1 VGGPIEHHSIDVPV
15 EGADLVLD
23 GVNGCDLGIE
33 IRDSIEIR
41 DGGVHS
47 RLPGREIGGCLLHR
61 LEALAEGVLQTIH
74 ARLDQREAIP
84 QFLHLVEQELRIR
97 IHSTERFLEAGTVV
111 VMIQTEDRIESLIPD
126 VSSTVAET
134 RKENWNWG
142 GIARIGD

>member
-1 VGGPIEHHSIDVPV
+1 MGGPIEHHSIDVPV

-23 GVNGCDLGIE
+23 GVNGYDLGV
-33 IRDSIEIR
+33 EIR

-47 RLPGREIGGCLLHR
+47 RLPPGREIGGRLLHR

-97 IHSTERFLEAGTVV
+97 IHSTERFLEAGIVV
-111 VMIQTEDRIESLIPD
+111 VMIQTEDRIESLIAD
-126 VSSTVAET
+126 VSSTVAGT
-134 RKENWNWG
+134 RRENWNWG

>member
-1 VGGPIEHHSIDVPV
+1 MGGPIEHHSIDVPV
-15 EGADLVLD
+15 EGADLMLD
-23 GVNGCDLGIE
+23 GVNGCDLGV
-33 IRDSIEIR
+33 EIR
-41 DGGVHS
+41 DGGVHF
-47 RLPGREIGGCLLHR
+47 RLPGHEIGGRLLHR

-111 VMIQTEDRIESLIPD
+111 VMIQTEDRIESLILPD
-126 VSSTVAET
+126 VSSTVAGT
-134 RKENWNWG
+134 RMENWNWG

>member
-1 VGGPIEHHSIDVPV
+1 VGGPIEHHSIDVPL

-23 GVNGCDLGIE
+23 GVNGCDLGV
-33 IRDSIEIR
+33 EIR

-47 RLPGREIGGCLLHR
+47 RLPPGREIGGRLLHR

-97 IHSTERFLEAGTVV
+97 IQSTERFLEAGIVV
-111 VMIQTEDRIESLIPD
+111 VMIQTEDRIESLIPY